1 MEMRSLEL
9 ISNHLCPFTQR
20 AAIQL
25 VEKGAAYEHVYI
37 DLANKP
43 AWFLQISPLGKVPI
57 LRMGDVTLF
66 ETTVICEFFEETVE
80 GPSLHPTDPLTKAQH
95 RAWIE
100 FATATIGDV
109 FGFYSAP
116 DASAF
121 EGKKDD
127 LRAKFSR
134 LDGQLGSGPY
144 FAGKSFYLVDA
155 AFAPIFRLF
164 DTFDRI
170 ADFKIF
176 DGTRRIKAYRTALA
190 ERKSVRKAVVPDY
203 GNHFE
208 GYLAQRRSHLSSLMT
223 QRN

>member
-1 MEMRSLEL
+1 MEMQSLEL

-20 AAIQL
+20 VAIQL
-25 VEKGAAYEHVYI
+25 AEKGAAYEHTYI

-43 AWFLQISPLGKVPI
+43 AWFVQISPLGKVPI
-57 LRMGDVTLF
+57 LRMADATLF
-66 ETTVICEFFEETVE
+66 ETTAICEFLEETVE
-80 GPSLHPTDPLTKAQH
+80 GPSLYPAEPFAKAQH

-100 FATATIGDV
+100 FATAIIADV

-121 EGKKDD
+121 ERKKDA

-134 LDGQLGSGPY
+134 LDGHLSSGPY
-144 FAGKSFYLVDA
+144 FAGNAFYLADA

-176 DGTRRIKAYRTALA
+176 RETRHIKDYRAALA
-190 ERKSVRKAVVPDY
+190 ERQSVQTAVFADY
-203 GNHFE
+203 GNHFKA
-208 GYLAQRRSHLSSLMT
+208 YLAQRRSHLSTLMT
-223 QRN
+223 AME

>member
-1 MEMRSLEL
+1 MEMQSLEL

-25 VEKGAAYEHVYI
+25 AEKGATYEHIYI

-43 AWFLQISPLGKVPI
+43 AWFMLISPLGKVPI
-57 LRMGDVTLF
+57 LRMGEATLF
-66 ETTVICEFFEETVE
+66 ETTAICEFLEETVE
-80 GPSLHPTDPLTKAQH
+80 GPSLYPADPFAKAQH

-100 FATATIGDV
+100 FATAIIGDV

-116 DASAF
+116 DASVF
-121 EGKKDD
+121 ERKRDD

-134 LDGQLGSGPY
+134 LDSHLGSGPY
-144 FAGKSFYLVDA
+144 FAEKTFCLVDA

-170 ADFKIF
+170 ADFKVF
-176 DGTRRIKAYRTALA
+176 DGTRRIKAYRAALA
-190 ERKSVRKAVVPDY
+190 ERQSVQKAVVADY
-203 GNHFE
+203 GSRFE
-208 GYLAQRRSHLSSLMT
+208 DYLAQRRSYLSSLMT
-223 QRN
+223 QKR

>member
-1 MEMRSLEL
+1 MKFLEL

-25 VEKGAAYEHVYI
+25 AEKGATYEHIYI

-43 AWFLQISPLGKVPI
+43 AWFMQISPLGKVPI
-57 LRMGDVTLF
+57 LRIGHATLF
-66 ETTVICEFFEETVE
+66 ETSAICEFLEETVE
-80 GPSLHPTDPLTKAQH
+80 GPSLYPADPFAKAQH
-95 RAWIE
+95 RGWIE

-121 EGKKDD
+121 ERKRDD

-134 LDGQLGSGPY
+134 LDAHLGAGPY
-144 FAGKSFYLVDA
+144 VAGKDFYLVDA

-176 DGTRRIKAYRTALA
+176 DGTRNIKAYRTALA
-190 ERKSVRKAVVPDY
+190 ERQSVQKAVVADY

-208 GYLAQRRSHLSSLMT
+208 GYLSQRRSHLSSLMT
-223 QRN
+223 QMD